1 MPHLTRSR
9 SGRAADTVDE
19 VDSSEPSSAGCLSE
33 MALHPKDAEN
43 PASDKTALSQ
53 GTTSSLA
60 ASTAEI
66 KSEDKDE
73 ANKENMTQQVDRLNP
88 ATSYSPSS
96 SIPNTKGELST
107 GASLSVRQKEN
118 VESETRPTPS
128 SFSPPPS
135 STRKPMHHS
144 TTKISLLPDSE
155 GNSSIRS
162 SSRDEPR
169 RYSGRQS
176 GGERS
181 GRATEASPDDRS
193 GHASVTYSSASKAPS
208 SSSRDDPSRT
218 YFRER
223 GTPYGHPT
231 EGGGPRQPDHATL
244 TNSHQIRSAPSSMVR
259 LQKLCCILV
268 EFVNYLWIVVKI
280 SI

>member
-1 MPHLTRSR
+1 
-9 SGRAADTVDE
+9 
-19 VDSSEPSSAGCLSE
+19 

-53 GTTSSLA
+53 GTTSLA

-66 KSEDKDE
+66 KSEDTKDE
-73 ANKENMTQQVDRLNP
+73 ANKENMTQQVDQLNP
-88 ATSYSPSS
+88 ATSYSSSS
-96 SIPNTKGELST
+96 SIPKAKGELST
-107 GASLSVRQKEN
+107 GASLAVRRQKEN

-135 STRKPMHHS
+135 STRKPVHHS
-144 TTKISLLPDSE
+144 TTKISKLLSDSE

-162 SSRDEPR
+162 SSRDESR

-176 GGERS
+176 GDERS
-181 GRATEASPDDRS
+181 GHSTEASPDDRS
-193 GHASVTYSSASKAPS
+193 GHESVTYSSASKAPS
-208 SSSRDDPSRT
+208 SSSRKEPARMN
-218 YFRER
+218 FRER

-231 EGGGPRQPDHATL
+231 EGGPRQPDHATL
-244 TNSHQIRSAPSSMVR
+244 TNSYQIRSAPSSMVR

-268 EFVNYLWIVVKI
+268 HFVNYLWIVVTI